1 MLGQSGMIWLRC
13 VSNPEG
19 NPMCFISSNIF
30 MKKLLFLAAIL
41 QVCSIAK
48 AQLLVNYSDNAGQD
62 VVLQAIIPVDESYLS
77 NLYVAGTIGEDILV
91 GEVDQNGTQI
101 WLRTVNADMVHGVVN
116 SMIIDSEGHMV
127 VCGSDFTGVDDDG
140 EGFVLRFDPV
150 AKETIW
156 FKKAT
161 QNVLFFDVQE
171 LLPGGDFV
179 VGGEDEYIGAGTGA
193 DHLLMQVSRST
204 GDLSVIS
211 NLDEGVNENV
221 DALVV
226 DSDSGYIYS
235 VGRYEINFGG
245 VNAFRMALR
254 KTDVSGDVLWSKYY
268 LEPTAVDARFYPKD
282 LVLFDGALYIVGCG
296 DEEGASSLKNLFVFK
311 TDLNGNLDF
320 AKKLDLSGT
329 ATDGILAAIK
339 PTPVGF
345 MLYGSLYDGVW
356 SDVFLAL
363 ATFDFDINW
372 INSYPFAKTPGAYG
386 IHNSSSLA
394 IISQRA
400 FQVGVNL
407 DESPQQGVFATVE
420 ISSGLLGD
428 CEAAEEISVTDY
440 VDAYESPFLSD
451 EVTGGLV
458 FEDVAA
464 SVSVLTLVPDTICLV
479 PSTVSIQQLSEPMK
493 VSVFPNPADEAVQIH
508 VSAVNNTALLEVFDV
523 TGKCMVEDK
532 AFDGYSVIHTGNW
545 PAGVYNIVLHYD
557 AWTVCEQF
565 IVK

>member
-1 MLGQSGMIWLRC
+1 
-13 VSNPEG
+13 
-19 NPMCFISSNIF
+19 
-30 MKKLLFLAAIL
+30 MKKLLFFAAIL
-41 QVCSIAK
+41 QVCSVLQ
-48 AQLLVNYSDNAGQD
+48 AQLLINYSDNAGQD
-62 VVLQAIIPVDESYLS
+62 VVLQAVIPVDDTYLS
-77 NLYVAGTIGEDILV
+77 NLYIAGTIGADLLV

-101 WLRTVNADMVHGVVN
+101 WLHSVNADLVHGVIN
-116 SMIIDSEGHMV
+116 SMIKDSDGNLV
-127 VCGSDFTGVDDDG
+127 VCGSDFTGIDDDG
-140 EGFVLRFDPV
+140 NGFVLRFDPV
-150 AKETIW
+150 DKEAIW

-179 VGGEDEYIGAGTGA
+179 VGGEDEYIGTGTGA

-204 GDLSVIS
+204 GDLTVIS

-226 DSDSGYIYS
+226 DSDSGYIYT

-245 VNAFRMALR
+245 VDAFRMALR
-254 KTDVSGDVLWSKYY
+254 KTDVSGEVLWSKYY

-282 LVLFDGALYIVGCG
+282 LILFDGSLYIVGCG

-311 TDLNGNLDF
+311 TDLNGNLAF
-320 AKKLDLSGT
+320 AKKLDVTGT
-329 ATDGILAAIK
+329 STDGILAAIK

-356 SDVFLAL
+356 SEVFLAL
-363 ATFDFDINW
+363 ATFDLDINW

-428 CEAAEEISVTDY
+428 CEAAEEITVTDY
-440 VDAYESPFLSD
+440 IDAYESPFLSD
-451 EVTGGLV
+451 EVSGGLV
-458 FEDVAA
+458 FEDIAA

-479 PSTVSIQQLSEPMK
+479 PTTVGLQQVFESMK
-493 VSVFPNPADEAVQIH
+493 VTVFPNPADNEVQIS
-508 VSAVNNTALLEVFDV
+508 VSGVDNIALLEVFDV
-523 TGKCMVEDK
+523 TGKRMADHK
-532 AFDGYSVIHTGNW
+532 AFDGFALIHTGYW
-545 PAGVYNIVLHYD
+545 PAGVYTIVLHCNGQ
-557 AWTVCEQF
+557 TVCEQL